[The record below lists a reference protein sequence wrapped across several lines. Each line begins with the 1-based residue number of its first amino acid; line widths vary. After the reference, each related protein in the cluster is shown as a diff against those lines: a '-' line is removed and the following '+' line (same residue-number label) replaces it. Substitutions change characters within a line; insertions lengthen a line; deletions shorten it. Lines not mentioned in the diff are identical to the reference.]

1 MQKMFDDAGE
11 LILGTRFKKLSDKF
25 LDDVSAIYKNSEVEF
40 EPSWFAVFF
49 SLDKYGRLTM
59 SEIAANLGVTQSA
72 ISQTVSS
79 LEKKGFVKIETADGD
94 KRVRF
99 VSFTEKAAKLLSKI
113 KPIWKIIKS
122 KMREMLNEGENSK
135 YMLEALSELEYLFV
149 KKGLSDRVLE
159 SLKEKNYRVEKYKQ
173 AHFTELKRLTFSWI
187 FDYGI
192 PKIEFVNNLKDI
204 LNHNEIC
211 MVFRDRTAVAAIIIL
226 KNTEYNEIFLIN
238 KNDFNDKADAFLIQN
253 MFDDTEREKS
263 KIKIYLDSDNFDVK
277 SLLKKNG
284 CEYKETVKFSKDSK
298 KLDVFEGVL

>member
-1 MQKMFDDAGE
+1 MFDDAGE

-25 LDDVSAIYKNSEVEF
+25 LDDVSVIYKSSEVEF

-79 LEKKGFVKIETADGD
+79 LEKKGFVKVETADGD

-99 VSFTEKAAKLLSKI
+99 VSFTEKAVKLLSKI
-113 KPIWKIIKS
+113 KPIWKVIKS

-135 YMLEALSELEYLFV
+135 YMLEALGELEYLFV
-149 KKGLSDRVLE
+149 KKGLSNRVLE
-159 SLKEKNYRVEKYKQ
+159 SLKEKNYRIEKYKQ
-173 AHFTELKRLTFSWI
+173 AHFAELKRLTFSWI

-204 LNHNEIC
+204 FEHNEIR
-211 MVFRDRTAVAAIIIL
+211 MVFRDRNAVAAIIIL
-226 KNTEYNEIFLIN
+226 KNAEYNEIFLIN

-253 MFDDTEREKS
+253 MFNDTKREKS

-277 SLLKKNG
+277 SLLKENG
-284 CEYKETVKFSKDSK
+284 CVYKKTVKFSKDSK
-298 KLDVFEGVL
+298 KLDVFEGIL